1 MLPFLLLSHRPEDE
15 AAHAE
20 HHSFRRIMGLRSEE
34 LVQVRMNLE
43 QPELDFADYSGIILG
58 GGDDQSGVWGEAGV
72 YHGVVD
78 AGGGEGSFVG
88 GDAGTI

>member
-58 GGDDQSGVWGEAGV
+58 GGRLITRICGSRWCSGGWRRM
-72 YHGVVD
+72 
-78 AGGGEGSFVG
+78 
-88 GDAGTI
+88 

>member
-58 GGDDQSGVWGEAGV
+58 GGPFNNTDMRKSVVQRQVEAYV
-72 YHGVVD
+72 TPIVSRVV
-78 AGGGEGSFVG
+78 A
-88 GDAGTI
+88 